1 LIFNQTNDKE
11 KNMKSLKVL
20 VVVILGVLMAGT
32 AGAQG
37 KIGYI
42 SVDYMVGLMPETA
55 KVDSLIQQY
64 QADSLQPRYN
74 YTLSEYLRKDSI
86 VNGKDSLKTP
96 AAVRNQIRQEMQNSA
111 YELQNWQSIA
121 QQATEN
127 KQTEL
132 LTPIYKKVMDAI
144 RAVAKEKGYVHVFN
158 KEALLVAPDGDDML
172 PLVAQK
178 LNVKLPPQVQQG
190 LNPQPIKGN

>member
-1 LIFNQTNDKE
+1 
-11 KNMKSLKVL
+11 MKKLKVL
-20 VVVILGVLMAGT
+20 VAVIGLFVAGT
-32 AGAQG
+32 ANAQV

-42 SVDYMVGLMPETA
+42 SVDNMVGLMPQTA

-96 AAVRNQIRQEMQNSA
+96 AAVRAQIREEMQNSA

-127 KQTEL
+127 KQNEL
-132 LTPIYKKVMDAI
+132 LAPIYKKVLDAI
-144 RAVAKEKGYVHVFN
+144 KAVAKEKGYTHVLN

-190 LNPQPIKGN
+190 LNPQAIKGN

>member
-1 LIFNQTNDKE
+1 
-11 KNMKSLKVL
+11 MKKLKVL
-20 VVVILGVLMAGT
+20 VAVIGLFIAGT
-32 AGAQG
+32 ASAQV

-42 SVDYMVGLMPETA
+42 SVDNMVGLMPETA
-55 KVDSLIQQY
+55 KVDSLVQQY

-96 AAVRNQIRQEMQNSA
+96 AAVRAQIREEMQNSA

-127 KQTEL
+127 KQNEL
-132 LTPIYKKVMDAI
+132 LAPIYKKVLDAI
-144 RAVAKEKGYVHVFN
+144 KAVAKEKGYTHVLN

-178 LNVKLPPQVQQG
+178 LNVKLPPQVKQG
-190 LNPQPIKGN
+190 LNPQAIKGN

>member
-1 LIFNQTNDKE
+1 ML
-11 KNMKSLKVL
+11 MKKLKVF
-20 VVVILGVLMAGT
+20 VVVLGLLVAGSVS
-32 AGAQG
+32 AQV

-42 SVDYMVGLMPETA
+42 SVDNMVGLMPETA
-55 KVDSLIQQY
+55 KVDTLLQQY
-64 QADSLQPRYN
+64 QTDSLQPRYN

-96 AAVRNQIRQEMQNSA
+96 AAVRAQIREEMQNSA

-127 KQTEL
+127 KQNEL
-132 LTPIYKKVMDAI
+132 LAPIYKKVLDAI
-144 RAVAKEKGYVHVFN
+144 KAVAKEKGYTHIFN
-158 KEALLVAPDGDDML
+158 KEAFLVAPDADDIL

-178 LNVKLPPQVQQG
+178 LKVKLPPQIQEGVNNQAVK
-190 LNPQPIKGN
+190 ISGN